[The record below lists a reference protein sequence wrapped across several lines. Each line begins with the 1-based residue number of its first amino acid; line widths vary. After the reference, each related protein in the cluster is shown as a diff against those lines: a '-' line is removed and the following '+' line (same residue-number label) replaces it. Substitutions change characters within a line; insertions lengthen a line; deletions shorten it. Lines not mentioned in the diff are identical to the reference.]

1 MTAQEWVADK
11 LEDLRVRWLMLD
23 AQAKQ
28 MVILAAGYAIMYALD
43 VCSHVL
49 KQRLTKGSA

>member
-1 MTAQEWVADK
+1 MTREQLDDL
-11 LEDLRVRWLMLD
+11 LEELRVRWLMLD

-43 VCSHVL
+43 VVSHVL
-49 KQRLTKGSA
+49 KHRLTREAS